1 MLKALGAILICGG
14 AAAIGLSAG
23 ERLSVRIRVLS
34 ALVNALD
41 LMHAEICQMLT
52 PIKELMESIKNTAGA
67 PLNKLFADC
76 VEGLTHTADTPF
88 PIIWSKAVRN
98 ANYLELNPQ
107 EKQILIDMGNA
118 LGRYDAEEQGRCI
131 AHARR
136 SLDGRLHFAQAEKQ
150 RVGKLYGGLGIIC
163 GLALVIVFM

>member
-14 AAAIGLSAG
+14 AAAIGLNASG
-23 ERLSVRIRVLS
+23 RLSLRIRVLS
-34 ALVNALD
+34 ALISALD
-41 LMHAEICQMLT
+41 LMQAEICQMLT
-52 PIKELMESIKNTAGA
+52 PLKELMVSVKTTADA
-67 PLNKLFADC
+67 PLNKFFADC
-76 VEGLTHTADTPF
+76 AEGLKHSSDMPF

-98 ANYLELNPQ
+98 ADYLELNPQ
-107 EKQILIDMGNA
+107 EKQILIDMGNS

-131 AHARR
+131 SYARR
-136 SLDGRLHFAQAEKQ
+136 ALDARLHIAQAEKQ